1 MTKGKSRIISLFL
14 AFIMIFT
21 MLPMNVFADDSLHNG
36 LSAPYIWIAP
46 AGYVGGNGN
55 LINDLKSMNGYK
67 LSVWFADSL

>member
-36 LSAPYIWIAP
+36 LSAVSSEKI
-46 AGYVGGNGN
+46 
-55 LINDLKSMNGYK
+55 LIPRLESICDLC
-67 LSVWFADSL
+67 